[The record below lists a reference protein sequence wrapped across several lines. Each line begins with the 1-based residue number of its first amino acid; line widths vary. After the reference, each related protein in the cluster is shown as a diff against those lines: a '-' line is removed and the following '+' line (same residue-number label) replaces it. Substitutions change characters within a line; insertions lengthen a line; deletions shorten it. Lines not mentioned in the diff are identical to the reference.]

1 MPGQLSSLLR
11 RWLHPVVAAGLLLGA
26 PAFARDLG
34 VIGPVYPIAEPD
46 LLQEIQAV
54 LKAKQASGELERLQ
68 AEASRRIQ
76 ARIATPVPVAGLKRA
91 QTPRRTFFDPTVRFD
106 ENITDHQGRVV
117 VAAGTVA
124 NPLSVV
130 TWHRELLFFDGRDP
144 AQVAYARD
152 LVIAAAGT
160 GTGTGT
166 RADSAPSGGD
176 SGGATLGAIKPI
188 LTGGSPLELSRQ
200 WQRPVY
206 FDQGGKLVERLGIK
220 AVPARV
226 RQDGQLLR
234 IDEVPVR

>member
-1 MPGQLSSLLR
+1 MRRSASSLIR
-11 RWLHPVVAAGLLLGA
+11 QWLHLVMASGLLIGSAAG
-26 PAFARDLG
+26 ARDLG

-54 LKAKQASGELERLQ
+54 LKAKQASGEIDRLQ

-76 ARIATPVPVAGLKRA
+76 ARITTPVPVAGLKRA
-91 QTPRRTFFDPTVRFD
+91 QIPRRTFFDPSVRFD
-106 ENITDHQGRVV
+106 ENITDQQGRIVI
-117 VAAGTVA
+117 AAGTVA

-144 AQVAYARD
+144 AQVAYARALMTTPSGPGVRANPPPSGAD
-152 LVIAAAGT
+152 RAEAAA
-160 GTGTGT
+160 
-166 RADSAPSGGD
+166 
-176 SGGATLGAIKPI
+176 GAIKPI
-188 LTGGSPLELSRQ
+188 LTGGSPLELSRL
-200 WQRPVY
+200 WQVPVY

-226 RQDGQLLR
+226 RQDGPLLR